1 MEGSFT
7 QPSPFSGSLVIYP
20 LNLFLLDR
28 RVDSLHLQK
37 DDPRAIHLRKVLRAK
52 TGDEIDLAVKNGP
65 KGKATLCFSEC
76 NSVDLKIRW
85 LKPHKPDYYPITL
98 VVGVAR
104 PQTCRK
110 ILDQASALGV
120 DSLVFFDAE
129 KGEPSYS
136 KSILW
141 SSGEWEK
148 KIKSGV
154 EQAFA
159 SFVPSC
165 SLCSSLKEA
174 LSLRNSDGETDL
186 KIALDNYEAE
196 GPLEIFSSKPKG
208 RISVCVGTE
217 RGWSQKERQILLAH
231 DYQLFDLGPRV
242 LRVETAVVGCLTML
256 LSKFWPT

>member
-120 DSLVFFDAE
+120 DSLVFLMLRKESRLTPKVFFGPVGNG
-129 KGEPSYS
+129 KR
-136 KSILW
+136 KS
-141 SSGEWEK
+141 
-148 KIKSGV
+148 
-154 EQAFA
+154 
-159 SFVPSC
+159 
-165 SLCSSLKEA
+165 
-174 LSLRNSDGETDL
+174 R
-186 KIALDNYEAE
+186 
-196 GPLEIFSSKPKG
+196 
-208 RISVCVGTE
+208 VG
-217 RGWSQKERQILLAH
+217 
-231 DYQLFDLGPRV
+231 
-242 LRVETAVVGCLTML
+242 
-256 LSKFWPT
+256 LSKLLQVLFRVARFAPA